1 MSEIDD
7 FVRHHPHGGDM
18 KPPDFPKRQMHSY
31 IPTYHAQA
39 VLIEAI
45 LAMAKA
51 EGCTPREIEKLRTA
65 FYASREPELVSLDD
79 IYGKEE

>member
-1 MSEIDD
+1 MSE
-7 FVRHHPHGGDM
+7 
-18 KPPDFPKRQMHSY
+18 KPQMRSF
-31 IPTYHAQA
+31 IPAWHAQA

-65 FYASREPELVSLDD
+65 LLGPREPVLVSLDD
-79 IYGKEE
+79 IYGKEEE